1 MVRWSR
7 GMDVRCSLYL
17 LPLFGGG
24 FHGLYIVVFSYL
36 RLIRES
42 AVDEVRT
49 GSSICNL
56 YVRNSS
62 RILLTHLLKLLVVF
76 SRVEYCGLSS
86 VIDCHF
92 ILYDSRV
99 TRNLF

>member
-1 MVRWSR
+1 
-7 GMDVRCSLYL
+7 MDVRCSLYL
-17 LPLFGGG
+17 LPL
-24 FHGLYIVVFSYL
+24 LVVVSMDYKGVVSYL

-42 AVDEVRT
+42 AVDEVRI
-49 GSSICNL
+49 GSSICKQ

-76 SRVEYCGLSS
+76 SRLESCGISS

-92 ILYDSRV
+92 TLNDRRV
-99 TRNLF
+99 TRILI